1 MPFLDTTRT
10 SALTSDFS
18 TNYQFRAYNPTTAFP
33 PLDQTWNSYK
43 TNWQFSG
50 HLGFSANCTWTEVIT
65 QPGGPGT
72 AWNIYLY
79 LRVVSNNGAGVTT
92 TQDILIYSNLAISA
106 ATNFIDYGGSISGN
120 HSASV
125 GTDVLW
131 DITETADTTIY
142 QYAVNP
148 RYTTYNWYE
157 KATVGSTAVITTT
170 VTGKGSATATGTV
183 SSTRATASYEATL
196 GATGICL
203 GNVSHNFTLSNIKV
217 NTISVIDVVHSHTWH
232 SQTATEWSHTLIGGY
247 DAFGVATGSNGT
259 ISTTSALLRKCN
271 VAGKFF
277 SWKTFY
283 PDAQSI
289 DINGFN
295 KTTTGYLRT
304 AMNTG
309 NGEYSSTQTFA
320 KYSASTTLTEEAYGS
335 DTLTNTLDEV
345 PTYVSAELAT
355 ATLSGGDLFTG
366 FDARWIRFR
375 GWRFNG
381 ATISQSNTYS
391 ISGTGDDRSYS
402 PYPNFSG
409 YRYLDIEVKSL
420 SGSQT
425 ATIEITEQPG
435 GLIKTWSLT
444 TSSSTYVTQ
453 TIDLCSPT
461 NITSTTDNQDDP
473 YPRLNLS
480 DTTFNA
486 QEQRNLKYY
495 GISRVSRL
503 RVVSNVNFNIGGT
516 VLKKD
521 STNNYNLIPSGY
533 WHRDNRITDSQVSAS
548 GTQTFYYTRRF
559 WQQNTDGRDEEESD
573 IWWQKTTGGVSGI
586 DSYVVQPQTIK
597 NLCDQIAIT
606 DTYAT
611 GGAIVRHPGWT
622 ATNTIA
628 YPGAGTCS
636 VSQPPLISCYLNGET
651 GYAVW
656 LRGGGVLITPDSTQA
671 NLSSYTTSHDLPG
684 GSYQAQTI
692 FNRIN
697 GNFIPD
703 IPDPFNVIA
712 VPSGS
717 EEGLYLR
724 SGTIIRG
731 ASHGILLD
739 TNGNP
744 ITSATDPVNLIL
756 VSDSTNRGSAV
767 PTVLGTYETL
777 GPYAKGDRD
786 HDIKF
791 KTLSVSALPIHWS
804 KKQRAVF
811 KDVPSPGTKLSS
823 DANFTGN
830 QVYGEIKAG
839 KANLWL
845 TLDATPTNWYEQT
858 TTFTASDIDV
868 KYHVAGRENT
878 LLLLIVNAAGNVV
891 RYSST
896 DYGGTWSVAM
906 TLGAGTQ
913 PAMCI
918 GPNGAEWYFYR
929 DSTGAIQRIK
939 KDYVGN
945 TIVGPTAVV
954 ASGVSDDDIS
964 AYYRNATIVLL
975 YRNTAGNVIVVKSTD
990 MGETFS

>member
-1 MPFLDTTRT
+1 MPYLDTTRT
-10 SALTSDFS
+10 STLYSEFS
-18 TNYQFRAYNPTTAFP
+18 TNYQYRSYNPTALVP
-33 PLDQTWNSYK
+33 VDQTWNSYR

-50 HLGFSANCTWTEVIT
+50 HLGFSANCSWVEVKT

-72 AWNIYLY
+72 AWNVWLY

-92 TQDILIYSNLAISA
+92 TQDILIYSNLGISG
-106 ATNFIDYGGSISGN
+106 ATTFIDFGGSISGN

-131 DITETADTTIY
+131 DITENADPTVY
-142 QYAVNP
+142 EYAINP

-183 SSTRATASYEATL
+183 STTRAQATYEATL
-196 GATGICL
+196 GASGFCL
-203 GNVSHNFTLSNIKV
+203 GNVSHNFALSNIKV
-217 NTISVIDVVHSHTWH
+217 NNVFVVDVVHSHTWYA
-232 SQTATEWSHTLIGGY
+232 QTATEWSYTLIGGY
-247 DAFGVATGSNGT
+247 DAFGVATGANGT
-259 ISTTSALLRKCN
+259 ISTTSALLRKVN

-277 SWKTFY
+277 SWKSFY
-283 PDAQSI
+283 DNAQSV
-289 DINGFN
+289 DILGFN
-295 KTTTGYLRT
+295 KNTTGYLRT
-304 AMNTG
+304 AMNTS
-309 NGEYSSTQTFA
+309 NGEYAALQTMA

-335 DTLTNTLDEV
+335 NTLTNTLDEV
-345 PTYVSAELAT
+345 PTYISAELAL
-355 ATLSGGDLFTG
+355 ATLTGGDLFTG
-366 FDARWIRFR
+366 ADARWVRFR

-381 ATISQSNTYS
+381 ASISQANTLS
-391 ISGTGDDRSYS
+391 ISGTGDDRNYS

-409 YRYLDIEVKSL
+409 YRYLDIQVKSL

-435 GLIKTWSLT
+435 GLTKTWSLT
-444 TSSSTYVTQ
+444 TSSTVFETK

-461 NITSTTDNQDDP
+461 NITSSTDDQDDP

-480 DTTFNA
+480 DGTFNT

-495 GISRVSRL
+495 GVSRVSRL
-503 RVVSNVNFNIGGT
+503 RVVSNTNFNIGT
-516 VLKKD
+516 TTLKKD
-521 STNNYNLIPSGY
+521 TNNLYNLIPSGY
-533 WHRDNRITDSQVSAS
+533 WHRDKRITDSQVSVS

-573 IWWQKTTGGVSGI
+573 IWWQKTTGGVSGV

-606 DTYAT
+606 DTYST

-622 ATNTIA
+622 ATNTVA
-628 YPGAGTCS
+628 FPGAGTCS
-636 VSQPPLISCYLNGET
+636 VSQPPLTSCYLNGET

-656 LRGGGVLITPDSTQA
+656 LRGGGVLITPDSTQT
-671 NLSSYTTSHDLPG
+671 NNSSYTTSHDLPG
-684 GSYQAQTI
+684 GAYQAQTI

-703 IPDPFNVIA
+703 IPDPFNVVA
-712 VPSGS
+712 LSSGT

-744 ITSATDPVNLIL
+744 ITAATDPVNLIL
-756 VSDSTNRGSAV
+756 ISDSSNRGSAV
-767 PTVLGTYETL
+767 PSALGTYETTT
-777 GPYAKGDRD
+777 PYAKGDRD
-786 HDIKF
+786 HNITF
-791 KTLSVSALPIHWS
+791 KTLSISALPIHWS
-804 KKQRAVF
+804 KKQRGVF
-811 KDVPSPGTKLSS
+811 KDAPAPGTKLTS
-823 DANFTGN
+823 DTNFTGN

-858 TTFTASDIDV
+858 TSFTASDLDV
-868 KYHVAGRENT
+868 KWHVGQKQNI
-878 LLLLIVNAAGNVV
+878 LIMVIINGAGNVV
-891 RYSST
+891 RYTSF
-896 DYGGTWSVAM
+896 DYGRTWSVAM

-918 GPNGAEWYFYR
+918 GPNGAEWYFWR
-929 DSTGAIQRIK
+929 DSTGAIQRLK

-954 ASGVSDDDIS
+954 ASGVSDDDIT
-964 AYYRNATIVLL
+964 AYYRNGTIVLL
-975 YRNTAGNVIVVKSTD
+975 YRNTSGNVIVVKSTD
-990 MGETFS
+990 MGQTFS